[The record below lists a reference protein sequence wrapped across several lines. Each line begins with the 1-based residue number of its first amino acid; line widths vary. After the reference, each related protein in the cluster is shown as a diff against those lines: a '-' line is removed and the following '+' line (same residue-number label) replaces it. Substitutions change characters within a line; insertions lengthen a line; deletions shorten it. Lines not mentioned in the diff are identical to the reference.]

1 MEKIVGQSCIIRLIA
16 AIKNYINVSCVSKTN
31 YDALKVR
38 VDTLETQLTKLN
50 EVLTKIN
57 GESHA

>member
-1 MEKIVGQSCIIRLIA
+1 MEKIVGQSGIIMLIT
-16 AIKNYINVSCVSKTN
+16 AIKNYINGSCVSKTT

-57 GESHA
+57 GENHA

>member
-1 MEKIVGQSCIIRLIA
+1 MEKIIGQSGIIMLIT
-16 AIKNYINVSCVSKTN
+16 AIKNYINGSCVSKTN

>member
-1 MEKIVGQSCIIRLIA
+1 MEKIVGQSGIIRLITG
-16 AIKNYINVSCVSKTN
+16 IKNYINVSCVSKTN

-57 GESHA
+57 GENHA

>member
-1 MEKIVGQSCIIRLIA
+1 MEKIVGQSCIIRLIT

-38 VDTLETQLTKLN
+38 VDALETQL
-50 EVLTKIN
+50 I
-57 GESHA
+57 S